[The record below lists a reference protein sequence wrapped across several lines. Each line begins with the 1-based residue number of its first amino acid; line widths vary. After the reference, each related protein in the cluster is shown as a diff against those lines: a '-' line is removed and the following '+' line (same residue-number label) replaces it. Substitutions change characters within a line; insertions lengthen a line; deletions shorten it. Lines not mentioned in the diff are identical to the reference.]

1 MSSDPSIA
9 KRVHLIRYDSVDST
23 NRVATDLGY
32 QGAEEWTVVHALEQ
46 TAGRGRHKNEW
57 FSPRGNLFLSAV
69 LKPKVKF
76 EKWSELS
83 FVISL
88 AVADTVEDLIHN
100 SSIALK
106 WPNDVLVNQKKIAGI
121 LLESALN
128 AKKESFLIAG
138 VGVNITCGPV
148 DARYGA
154 TWIDE
159 LALEKKSVET
169 VLSTLID
176 AMIDWYD
183 IWETSG
189 FEKIRKR
196 WLERAYGV
204 GKRVMLADKAPQLRE
219 GIYNGISG
227 DGRMILKKNDG
238 TEEIISSG
246 TLTFL

>member
-1 MSSDPSIA
+1 M
-9 KRVHLIRYDSVDST
+9 
-23 NRVATDLGY
+23 
-32 QGAEEWTVVHALEQ
+32 
-46 TAGRGRHKNEW
+46 
-57 FSPRGNLFLSAV
+57 
-69 LKPKVKF
+69 
-76 EKWSELS
+76 
-83 FVISL
+83 
-88 AVADTVEDLIHN
+88 
-100 SSIALK
+100 
-106 WPNDVLVNQKKIAGI
+106 
-121 LLESALN
+121 
-128 AKKESFLIAG
+128 IAG
-138 VGVNITCGPV
+138 VGVNIACGPV
-148 DARYGA
+148 DARYGS

-159 LALEKKSVET
+159 LALEKQSVET
-169 VLSTLID
+169 VLPTLIK

-219 GIYNGISG
+219 GIYTGISG

>member
-1 MSSDPSIA
+1 MSPDPSIA
-9 KRVHLIRYDSVDST
+9 KRVRLIRYDSVDST
-23 NRVATDLGY
+23 NRVARDLGY

-46 TAGRGRHKNEW
+46 TAGRGRNKNEW

-76 EKWSELS
+76 EKWAELS

-88 AVADTVEDLIHN
+88 AVADAVEDLTHN
-100 SSIALK
+100 SSVALK
-106 WPNDVLVNQKKIAGI
+106 WPNDVLVNKKKIAGI

-138 VGVNITCGPV
+138 IGINITCGPA
-148 DARYGA
+148 DGRYGA

-169 VLSTLID
+169 VLPILIN
-176 AMIDWYD
+176 AIMDWYD
-183 IWETSG
+183 TWVTSG
-189 FEKIRKR
+189 FEKIRKQ
-196 WLERAYGV
+196 WLERAYGI
-204 GKRVMLADKAPQLRE
+204 GQRVTLTDKASQRRE

>member
-9 KRVHLIRYDSVDST
+9 KRVRLIRYDSVDST
-23 NRVATDLGY
+23 NRVARDLGY

-46 TAGRGRHKNEW
+46 TAGRGRNKNEW

-76 EKWSELS
+76 EKWPELS

-88 AVADTVEDLIHN
+88 AVADTVEDLTHN
-100 SSIALK
+100 SSVALK
-106 WPNDVLVNQKKIAGI
+106 WPNDVLVNKKKIAGI

-138 VGVNITCGPV
+138 VGINITCGPA
-148 DARYGA
+148 DGRYGA

-159 LALEKKSVET
+159 LALKKKSVET
-169 VLSTLID
+169 VLPILMHAI
-176 AMIDWYD
+176 IDWYD
-183 IWETSG
+183 IWVTSG
-189 FEKIRKR
+189 FEKIRKQ

-204 GKRVMLADKAPQLRE
+204 GQRVTLTDKASQRRE
-219 GIYNGISG
+219 GIYKGISG
-227 DGRMILKKNDG
+227 DGRMILKKKDG
-238 TEEIISSG
+238 AEEIISSG

>member
-1 MSSDPSIA
+1 MSSDPFIA
-9 KRVHLIRYDSVDST
+9 KRVRLIRCDSVDST
-23 NRVATDLGY
+23 NRVARDLGY

-46 TAGRGRHKNEW
+46 TAGRGRNKNEW

-76 EKWSELS
+76 EKWPELS

-88 AVADTVEDLIHN
+88 AVADTVEDLTHK
-100 SSIALK
+100 SSVALK
-106 WPNDVLVNQKKIAGI
+106 WPNDVLVNKKKIAGI

-138 VGVNITCGPV
+138 VGINITCGPA
-148 DARYGA
+148 DGRYGA

-169 VLSTLID
+169 VLPILMHAI
-176 AMIDWYD
+176 IDWYD
-183 IWETSG
+183 IWVTSG
-189 FEKIRKR
+189 FEKIRKQ

-204 GKRVMLADKAPQLRE
+204 GQRVTLTDKASQRRE

-227 DGRMILKKNDG
+227 DGRMILKKKDG